1 MLKNTEDGKI
11 IIPEDTCALGEECF
25 SGSGV
30 AEVNVPKSVTT
41 IEDSA
46 FAECRQL
53 EKIVFA
59 EDPQLKKFGYYAFAG
74 CTGLKA
80 L

>member
-1 MLKNTEDGKI
+1 M
-11 IIPEDTCALGEECF
+11 
-25 SGSGV
+25 
-30 AEVNVPKSVTT
+30 NVPKSVTT

-53 EKIVFA
+53 EKITFA
-59 EDPQLKKFGYYAFAG
+59 EDSQLKKFGYYAFAG